1 VAASVFICVHLWF
14 PILGLFEARVLV
26 ARRRRRRRRRDHGCD
41 DLPDASFYDNAFLLI
56 IFFILATTLARTRGF
71 ITELP
76 SGEKSEKPPEKTTTV
91 QLNAGTLHLN
101 EDVVSLKQLK
111 AKLLDMKLHARSGD
125 GRVVMFEA
133 SGRVDYQEYYEIMA
147 VVARAGGSICI
158 VREEG
163 GDE

>member
-1 VAASVFICVHLWF
+1 M
-14 PILGLFEARVLV
+14 
-26 ARRRRRRRRRDHGCD
+26 ARRRRRRKRDHGCD
-41 DLPDASFYDNAFLLI
+41 DIPVASFSDIAFLLI
-56 IFFILATTLARTRGF
+56 IFFILATTLATTRGF

-91 QLNAGTLHLN
+91 HLNAGVLRIDD
-101 EDVVSLKQLK
+101 DVVSLKELK
-111 AKLLDMKLHARSGD
+111 AKLLGMKLHAQSGD
-125 GRVVMFEA
+125 GKVVMFEA
-133 SGRVDYQEYYEIMA
+133 TGRVDYQDYYEIMA